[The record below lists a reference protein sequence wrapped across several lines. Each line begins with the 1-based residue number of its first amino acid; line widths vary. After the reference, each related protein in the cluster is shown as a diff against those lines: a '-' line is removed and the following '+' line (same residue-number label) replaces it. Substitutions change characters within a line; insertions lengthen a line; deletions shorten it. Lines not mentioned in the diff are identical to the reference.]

1 MTESEE
7 QKLKAIKGWKD
18 PLEVTAPPPTKILP
32 TAVLDIEDETPE
44 PDQVLV
50 ERRRREIDEIAKSDP
65 DAIAAA
71 LANLMDE
78 AMV

>member
-1 MTESEE
+1 
-7 QKLKAIKGWKD
+7 
-18 PLEVTAPPPTKILP
+18 
-32 TAVLDIEDETPE
+32 VLDIEDEEPE